1 MARDLLAAASPLA
14 AGGDQ
19 SASGVKLAV
28 FDFELLD
35 VSAGASL
42 VAESAVDVEQL
53 QRATDEARRLIAQS
67 GRYALIDTGGADAP
81 TVKTH
86 ALRDCDGCEAAIA
99 AKLGAE
105 QSLLGIVTRIS
116 RTDYNVTYKLRDA
129 RTGALVAVEQTDMRA
144 GANDSWPRG
153 AASLI
158 KNKLLAKIK

>member
-1 MARDLLAAASPLA
+1 MNSAERVLIWATVRPNTSRLVGSTQCAS
-14 AGGDQ
+14 
-19 SASGVKLAV
+19 STII
-28 FDFELLD
+28 
-35 VSAGASL
+35 SAGRSSL

-53 QRATDEARRLIAQS
+53 QRATDEARRLIARS